1 MPECEFLNEPR
12 YLLGSPEYYDI
23 ASADDNEN
31 KIITPSSNHCNN
43 LMIRVYGLQKDSRFA
58 SSMFK
63 ILLSNNFLYPRRGW
77 FLSTL
82 IAYPPQYWFH
92 TAMLTVRAKPS
103 RHS

>member
-1 MPECEFLNEPR
+1 MLECEFLNEPR

-43 LMIRVYGLQKDSRFA
+43 LMIRVYGLQIDSRFA

-82 IAYPPQYWFH
+82 IAYPP
-92 TAMLTVRAKPS
+92 
-103 RHS
+103 